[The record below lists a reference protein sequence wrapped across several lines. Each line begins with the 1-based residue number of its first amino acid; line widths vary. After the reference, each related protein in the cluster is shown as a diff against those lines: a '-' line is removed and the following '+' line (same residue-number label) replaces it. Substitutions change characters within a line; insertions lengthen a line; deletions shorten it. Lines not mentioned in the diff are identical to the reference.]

1 MHDNMVGNIPVPIQ
15 FTISIEIKEKRYRV
29 LFEGITMGASKMGI
43 SGLYKQERETM
54 NNHIRPKLKSI
65 ALSLNDFIN
74 KSGIVEDW

>member
-1 MHDNMVGNIPVPIQ
+1 
-15 FTISIEIKEKRYRV
+15 
-29 LFEGITMGASKMGI
+29 MGASKMGI